1 MVCDVDVDVGRRMV
15 SDVNVDIGRSMVFGF
30 EERRE
35 QMEKQR
41 RKREKRTKIMRERRE
56 KFREKKWNKKKIYI
70 YILQYCNSVELH
82 CSSITKK
89 FAEFAFPDTEHFGT

>member
-35 QMEKQR
+35 
-41 RKREKRTKIMRERRE
+41 
-56 KFREKKWNKKKIYI
+56 KFREKNWNKKNIFFFT
-70 YILQYCNSVELH
+70 ILL
-82 CSSITKK
+82 
-89 FAEFAFPDTEHFGT
+89 